1 MHLSKYDVNFEKIFG
16 IKIAKTKRENDRNKK
31 IRLPSESFSI
41 SKEYSKLLF
50 IHMFLENND

>member
-1 MHLSKYDVNFEKIFG
+1 MHLSKYDVNFEKIFR

-31 IRLPSESFSI
+31 IRLTSESFSI